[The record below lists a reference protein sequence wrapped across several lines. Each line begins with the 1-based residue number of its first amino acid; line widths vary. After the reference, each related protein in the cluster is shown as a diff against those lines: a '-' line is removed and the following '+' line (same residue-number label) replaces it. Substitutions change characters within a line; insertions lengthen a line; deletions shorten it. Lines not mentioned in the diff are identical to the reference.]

1 MSFRR
6 ETGKLCKTFQT
17 QRPFSVTTLLHI
29 NQGMVALKAQQLKF
43 YCNSGSGRGGGGR
56 GGAGGA

>member
-17 QRPFSVTTLLHI
+17 QRPFSVTTLLYI
-29 NQGMVALKAQQLKF
+29 NQGMVALTAQQLKF
-43 YCNSGSGRGGGGR
+43 YCNSGAVAEGG

>member
-1 MSFRR
+1 MIFRR

-17 QRPFSVTTLLHI
+17 QRPFSVTTLLYI
-29 NQGMVALKAQQLKF
+29 NQGMVALTAQQLKF
-43 YCNSGSGRGGGGR
+43 YCNSGAAAE